1 MKNAIW
7 QQNVSHSSNAKNNKI
22 KTSQKETMEENQKNK
37 RKKTTGQ
44 KKNRVKAKKCQRHL
58 SK

>member
-1 MKNAIW
+1 MKNAMW
-7 QQNVSHSSNAKNNKI
+7 QQNVSHSSNSKNNKI

-44 KKNRVKAKKCQRHL
+44 KKNRVKSKKCQRHL

>member
-1 MKNAIW
+1 
-7 QQNVSHSSNAKNNKI
+7 
-22 KTSQKETMEENQKNK
+22 MEENQKNK

-58 SK
+58 SKQLRKKMYIYI